1 MIELNEN
8 EYLDKIV
15 DIIINNI
22 IDYIVQYLKNK
33 DLDKYIIF
41 KN

>member
-41 KN
+41 

>member
-15 DIIINNI
+15 DIIIDNI
-22 IDYIVQYLKNK
+22 IEYIVQYLKNK
-33 DLDKYIIF
+33 NLDKYIIF
-41 KN
+41 